1 MGSAT
6 AASPGCTTGAE
17 FPHNVASIVGESG
30 KARRAGAAAPTMAP
44 APMLRRRF
52 LRDIDITILR
62 SAPALAAET
71 FHHREGGQR
80 DIGRKKTTRDTEAA
94 AAMRILLCWT
104 TGQLALPGA

>member
-71 FHHREGGQR
+71 FT
-80 DIGRKKTTRDTEAA
+80 IGKAGSE
-94 AAMRILLCWT
+94 ILGARSPPET
-104 TGQLALPGA
+104 PGRLPRCVFYCVGLLNS